1 MNVNIKNKILLTF
14 YLNKIVSLLNDQVNH
29 IKAQNSNLTLIKF
42 YYYK

>member
-1 MNVNIKNKILLTF
+1 MNVNIQYKILLIF
-14 YLNKIVSLLNDQVNH
+14 YLNKIMSLLNDQFNH